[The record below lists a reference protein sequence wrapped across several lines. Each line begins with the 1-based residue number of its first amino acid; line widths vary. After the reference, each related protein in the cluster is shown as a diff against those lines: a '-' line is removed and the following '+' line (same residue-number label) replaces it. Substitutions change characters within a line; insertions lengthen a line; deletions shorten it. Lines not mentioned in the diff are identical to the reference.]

1 MFDSEDF
8 NKKSVAGLMFLH
20 EHLGFTFVI
29 SNGRIVKKLEEGKY
43 DRAD

>member
-29 SNGRIVKKLEEGKY
+29 SNGRIVKKAGRGKV
-43 DRAD
+43 

>member
-29 SNGRIVKKLEEGKY
+29 NDGHIKKIEES
-43 DRAD
+43 DRE